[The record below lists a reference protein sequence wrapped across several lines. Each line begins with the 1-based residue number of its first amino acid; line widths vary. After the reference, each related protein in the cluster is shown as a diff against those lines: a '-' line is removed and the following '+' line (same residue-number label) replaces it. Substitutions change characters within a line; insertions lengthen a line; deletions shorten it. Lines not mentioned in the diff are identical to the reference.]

1 MKKSKIN
8 GRRAV
13 TKLRSAAPN
22 IASTQLRAHLE
33 ELSTL
38 FVRMLK
44 VMGFTSEQIIE
55 EIKTVAAR
63 ERPSRKKAALGN
75 LSYWARVLARWAED
89 PRYTSEEGLPR
100 DLPQRGQHPSFGS
113 LVAEELPGA
122 DPEEGLRILLI
133 TESVMRL
140 PSGLL
145 RWRRRTAIGHNER
158 ILFLDEYLRPLRA
171 LLVNLEENLTQRVA
185 ATTRENFARG
195 ISGFEVSE
203 SDVVDLRR
211 LLDTQGMM
219 FIEMVDNWLK
229 RRSARRADS
238 NGGAGHLVRPYVG
251 VFMTKDGELPT
262 RRSGR
267 VSTTQH
273 RRR

>member
-1 MKKSKIN
+1 
-8 GRRAV
+8 
-13 TKLRSAAPN
+13 
-22 IASTQLRAHLE
+22 
-33 ELSTL
+33 
-38 FVRMLK
+38 MLK
-44 VMGFTSEQIIE
+44 AMGFTSEQIVE

-63 ERPSRKKAALGN
+63 ERPSRRKAAFGN
-75 LSYWARVLARWAED
+75 LTYWARVLARWAED
-89 PRYTSEEGLPR
+89 PRYTSEQGLPR
-100 DLPQRGQHPSFGS
+100 DLPPRGQHPSFAS

-122 DPEEGLRILLI
+122 DPEEGLRILLV
-133 TESVMRL
+133 TESVIRL
-140 PSGLL
+140 PHGLL

-171 LLVNLEENLTQRVA
+171 LLVNLEEDLTQRVA

-219 FIEMVDNWLK
+219 FMEMVDNWLK

-238 NGGAGHLVRPYVG
+238 NGAAGHLVRPYVG

-267 VSTTQH
+267 VNTAQN